1 MRTVNCRPVRWR
13 NWCIRDW
20 ASASTLAVSN
30 AQWRVKK
37 NDDGPT
43 HAITMPANCKEIYEA
58 LPGKREE
65 SVHVER
71 FGRMDAEPLSEPVR
85 EAWER
90 LLRLREEVT
99 KVLEARRQERVI
111 GASLEA
117 ALTFSAGEALAAD
130 RRATG
135 WDGPAFADFFIVSD
149 LDEAPAPQEF
159 ASAVYPGL
167 TFGFRKAA
175 GRKCARCWKIRP
187 EVPEAGVCD
196 RCRSVLG
203 ETAA

>member
-1 MRTVNCRPVRWR
+1 MSAFYLDVLKDRLYASGAASRERRSAQTVLYRIARR
-13 NWCIRDW
+13 
-20 ASASTLAVSN
+20 LALL
-30 AQWRVKK
+30 AA
-37 NDDGPT
+37 PLLPFT
-43 HAITMPANCKEIYEA
+43 AEEIYEA

-65 SVHVER
+65 SVHLER
-71 FGRMDAEPLSEPVR
+71 FARMDAEPLSEPVR
-85 EAWER
+85 DAWER

-117 ALTFSAGEALAAD
+117 ALTFSAGEALAGD

-135 WDGPAFADFFIVSD
+135 WEGAAFADFFIVSD
-149 LDEAPAPQEF
+149 LDEAAAGQEF
-159 ASAVYPGL
+159 ASAAYPGL

-203 ETAA
+203 ENAA